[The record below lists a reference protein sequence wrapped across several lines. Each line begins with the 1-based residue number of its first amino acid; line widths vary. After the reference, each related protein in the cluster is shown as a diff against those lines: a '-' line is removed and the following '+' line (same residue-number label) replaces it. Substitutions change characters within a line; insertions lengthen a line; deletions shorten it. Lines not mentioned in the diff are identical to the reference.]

1 MRSYLQLHRQCFRR
15 SCDSSQSRK
24 IQGIRR
30 EIRIGSCVGDG
41 SRQICVRHGQ
51 VFRDVRSRKME
62 RPRWERAMFGL
73 LDRATQL
80 TNLKSET
87 TRPEPLTCKAALETT
102 ALAARL
108 LFAHGQT
115 TERTVTAAE
124 RLGRALGVTVKV
136 LPYWGELTVELD
148 GAPISQIVP
157 AKPLGVDMG
166 RVLAVTTVIDQVCHG
181 TLSAEAAQ
189 SALDSAGRLP
199 PASTPRFTLFAA
211 IGAASLGVIFGT
223 LDATS
228 LLLIAASAA
237 IGALVRRWLSG
248 VSNNPLIQPLCAAFI
263 AGVVA
268 AAASR
273 FQLLHAAT
281 LVAFC
286 PCMVLVPGPHILNG
300 AIDLARTRIAL
311 GIARLTYA
319 GVIVLLICAGG
330 LFGFTAV
337 GANLAIGE
345 SSPPVPLVIDVIA
358 AGCAVASFGTFFS
371 MPWRLLA
378 FPIAAGM
385 LAHAARWALI
395 SVVGTNAATAPLVAC
410 MLVSVIVTP
419 VVDRLHLPFA
429 AVAFSAVVSMMP
441 GFFLFNAATG
451 LVELVSIGPTAPA
464 ALLTSIAT
472 SVGLILP
479 RMLFERVLPAPA

>member
-1 MRSYLQLHRQCFRR
+1 MH
-15 SCDSSQSRK
+15 
-24 IQGIRR
+24 
-30 EIRIGSCVGDG
+30 
-41 SRQICVRHGQ
+41 
-51 VFRDVRSRKME
+51 
-62 RPRWERAMFGL
+62 WL
-73 LDRATQL
+73 LDRTAQL
-80 TNLKSET
+80 TNLKRET
-87 TRPEPLTCKAALETT
+87 PSPEPLTREAALKTT
-102 ALAARL
+102 ALATTI

-115 TERTVTAAE
+115 TERTIVAAE
-124 RLGRALGVTVKV
+124 RLGRALGVPVRV
-136 LPYWGELTVELD
+136 LPYWGELTVEID
-148 GAPISQIVP
+148 GTPVSQIVP

-166 RVLAVTTVIDQVCHG
+166 RVLAVTTAIDRVCHG

-189 SALDSAGRLP
+189 SALESAGRLP
-199 PASTPRFTLFAA
+199 PASTLRFTCFAA

-248 VSNNPLIQPLCAAFI
+248 FSNNPLSQPLCAAFI

-273 FQLLHAAT
+273 FHLTHAAT
-281 LVAFC
+281 LVGFC

-311 GIARLTYA
+311 GIARLAYA

-337 GANLAIGE
+337 GAKLAIAG

-378 FPIAAGM
+378 FPVAVGM
-385 LAHAARWALI
+385 IAHAARWALI
-395 SVVGTNAATAPLVAC
+395 TVAGTNAATGALVAC
-410 MLVSVIVTP
+410 LLVSVIVTP

-464 ALLTSIAT
+464 TLLTSIAT
-472 SVGLILP
+472 SGATAFLIIMAMTFGLILP

>member
-1 MRSYLQLHRQCFRR
+1 
-15 SCDSSQSRK
+15 
-24 IQGIRR
+24 
-30 EIRIGSCVGDG
+30 
-41 SRQICVRHGQ
+41 
-51 VFRDVRSRKME
+51 ME
-62 RPRWERAMFGL
+62 RQFGKFAMRGL
-73 LDRATQL
+73 LDRTTQL
-80 TNLKSET
+80 SPLQRGNTVP
-87 TRPEPLTCKAALETT
+87 RALTCEAALKMTG
-102 ALAARL
+102 LAATL

-115 TERTVTAAE
+115 TERTVAAAE
-124 RLGRALGVTVKV
+124 RLGRALGVTVRV

-148 GAPISQIVP
+148 GALVSQIVP
-157 AKPLGVDMG
+157 AKPLGIDMG
-166 RVLAVTTVIDQVCHG
+166 RVLAVTTVIDQVCDG
-181 TLSAEAAQ
+181 TLPAEAAQ
-189 SALDSAGRLP
+189 SALESAGRLP
-199 PASTPRFTLFAA
+199 PASTLRFTLFAA

-237 IGALVRRWLSG
+237 IGALVRRWLAGFSH
-248 VSNNPLIQPLCAAFI
+248 NPLIQPLCAAFI

-273 FQLLHAAT
+273 FQLSGAIALIG
-281 LVAFC
+281 FC

-311 GIARLTYA
+311 GIARLAYA

-337 GANLAIGE
+337 GANLAIAGP
-345 SSPPVPLVIDVIA
+345 SPPVPLVIDVIA

-378 FPIAAGM
+378 VPIAAGM

-395 SVVGTNAATAPLVAC
+395 SVAGGGAVTGALVAC
-410 MLVSVIVTP
+410 MLVSVLVTSI
-419 VVDRLHLPFA
+419 VDRLHLPFA
-429 AVAFSAVVSMMP
+429 ALAFSAVVSLMP

-451 LVELVSIGPTAPA
+451 LVELVSIGPGAPA
-464 ALLTSIAT
+464 ALLTGIAANGAT
-472 SVGLILP
+472 AFLIIMAMTFGLILP
-479 RMLFERVLPAPA
+479 RMLFERVSPAPA